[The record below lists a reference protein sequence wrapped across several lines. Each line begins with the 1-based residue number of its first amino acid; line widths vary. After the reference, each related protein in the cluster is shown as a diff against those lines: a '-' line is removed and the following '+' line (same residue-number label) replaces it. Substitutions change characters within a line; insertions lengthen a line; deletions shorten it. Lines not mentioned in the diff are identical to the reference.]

1 MRTEHVVALVSRIR
15 ESANALVVSELT
27 RLGHPDLAPS
37 HGAILAVLY
46 DRGELPMGAL
56 AQAIGRKKNTLTVLV
71 RKLEGAG
78 YVHRTGSSGDS
89 RVSMIALTP
98 KGEAFRKD
106 FAAISQMLLSRVWGD
121 MEQGQRE
128 ALVRGLERVLAN
140 LG

>member
-1 MRTEHVVALVSRIR
+1 MQTEHVIALVSRIR
-15 ESANALVVSELT
+15 ESANALLVSELA

-71 RKLEGAG
+71 RKLEQAG
-78 YVHRTGSSGDS
+78 YVQRTVSPGDS
-89 RVSMIALTP
+89 RVSMIALTA
-98 KGEAFRKD
+98 KGEAFRED
-106 FAAISQMLLSRVWGD
+106 FGAISRMLLSRVWGD

-128 ALVRGLERVLAN
+128 VLVQGLERILVN